1 MLIHCPE
8 CVSSVSD
15 KAVICPKCGCPVRSV
30 RPSSPYTSHDRN
42 HKTHRP
48 LRLPNGF
55 GHITEI
61 KGRKLRNPFRVTIT
75 VGKRPDGKPICKQ
88 LSPRAYFPTYNEA
101 YAALA
106 DYNRDPKD
114 LEPAITVIQL
124 YKKWSESYFKTL
136 KREASAKAIQN
147 AWKFCSEV
155 YDMKV
160 SDIRAG
166 HIKECVENGMLIK
179 NGEIQKPNAHMKN
192 KIKSIFNLML
202 DYAVE
207 FDIVAQN
214 YSRAF
219 RLSNDTIK
227 EIQTVKNEHIPF
239 STEEMELLWDS
250 VDHEMY
256 ADILLIQCYSGWRPQ
271 ELGLIELKDVDLKRR
286 LIRGGIKT
294 KAGTDRIVPI
304 HSKIFHLVEQRYRE
318 AESLKSLYLFNY
330 TNPNRLKETTKFTY
344 ARYRD
349 VFNELRD
356 RLKLDPAHRPHDAR
370 MHFVTMAKR
379 YGVDEYA
386 IKKIIGHQIND
397 LTEKVYTRRT
407 PDWLRREIEKIM

>member
-166 HIKECVENGMLIK
+166 HIKECIENGMLIK

-192 KIKSIFNLML
+192 KSLRN
-202 DYAVE
+202 
-207 FDIVAQN
+207 
-214 YSRAF
+214 
-219 RLSNDTIK
+219 
-227 EIQTVKNEHIPF
+227 
-239 STEEMELLWDS
+239 
-250 VDHEMY
+250 
-256 ADILLIQCYSGWRPQ
+256 
-271 ELGLIELKDVDLKRR
+271 
-286 LIRGGIKT
+286 
-294 KAGTDRIVPI
+294 
-304 HSKIFHLVEQRYRE
+304 LVEERSGTTPQNI
-318 AESLKSLYLFNY
+318 STLKILDRNHMDYLLEY
-330 TNPNRLKETTKFTY
+330 TQLF
-344 ARYRD
+344 
-349 VFNELRD
+349 
-356 RLKLDPAHRPHDAR
+356 
-370 MHFVTMAKR
+370 
-379 YGVDEYA
+379 
-386 IKKIIGHQIND
+386 
-397 LTEKVYTRRT
+397 
-407 PDWLRREIEKIM
+407 